1 MKPIFSIF
9 FAAFFSL
16 TTQISSQNAQLDSN
30 VLRQDIQFYSSGFR
44 LKGWLFLPA
53 DTVGKK
59 FPVVVMAPGFSG
71 TKECSYQ
78 FIAGNFAKSG
88 LAVVLFDYPNF
99 GESEG
104 TFRQEVDPW
113 LQIQGYRDAISYAI
127 TQPQI
132 NPDKVGVWGG
142 SYSGGHA
149 IVVSA
154 LDSRAKCFVAMTPY
168 VSGYELVKQHSAATS
183 QFLQQQFNKDR
194 LNRLNGLPPKMIPVV
209 TQKKG
214 EFSAVGSSN
223 AWDFVQRFADYAPA
237 YQNSV
242 TLKSLEMELEY
253 EPGSYIERTG
263 AKPKLFLLAT
273 QDELIPESQILS
285 VYDRAAEP
293 KSVARFEGHH
303 FSAYMEKQQEVS
315 RLAIDFFK
323 KNL

>member
-1 MKPIFSIF
+1 MKQTLPF
-9 FAAFFSL
+9 FIAAFFSL
-16 TTQISSQNAQLDSN
+16 TTQISSQNTWPDSN
-30 VLRQDIQFYSSGFR
+30 VLRQDIHFYSSGFR

-71 TKECSYQ
+71 IKECTYQ
-78 FIAGNFAKSG
+78 FIAENFAKAG

-113 LQIQGYRDAISYAI
+113 LQIQAYRDAIGYAVV
-127 TQPQI
+127 QPQI
-132 NPDKVGVWGG
+132 DPEKVGVWGG

-194 LNRLNGLPPKMIPVV
+194 LNRLNGLPPKMIPVAA
-209 TQKKG
+209 KNKG

-223 AWDFVQRFADYAPA
+223 AWNFVQSFLDYAPA
-237 YQNSV
+237 YQNAVTIKSV
-242 TLKSLEMELEY
+242 EMELEY

-263 AKPKLFLLAT
+263 AKPKLFLLAS
-273 QDELIPESQILS
+273 QDELIPEGLIMS
-285 VYDRAAEP
+285 VYNRAAEP
-293 KSVARFEGHH
+293 KSVAHFEGHH

-315 RLAIDFFK
+315 RLAIEFFK